1 VHVLITIYLV
11 NMSRDSSDGIATDYG
26 LGDRI
31 IGVQFPWGAGNF
43 SLQHRVQTDSGV
55 HPTSYQM
62 GTGGFLPGHKAAGR
76 EDDRSSL
83 SSAEVKEFMELH
95 LPSPIRLH
103 GLVLS

>member
-1 VHVLITIYLV
+1 
-11 NMSRDSSDGIATDYG
+11 
-26 LGDRI
+26 
-31 IGVQFPWGAGNF
+31 
-43 SLQHRVQTDSGV
+43 
-55 HPTSYQM
+55 M